1 MPKCVQIYNR
11 ILYCTKQYL
20 IIVAILMVVS
30 VFMVEL
36 VLVIVL
42 SNNYSKK
49 KTVQMA

>member
-1 MPKCVQIYNR
+1 
-11 ILYCTKQYL
+11 
-20 IIVAILMVVS
+20 MVVS

-49 KTVQMA
+49 KTVQMANLHGFLCGVMRQKRSLLLT